1 MHSYMCYVVAT
12 AKNVDNLNTS
22 GIKMKLINKI
32 YIFSYIAIL
41 NISATVSNRN
51 FLCMVAAEDVGD
63 SVCDI
68 LIVSVD
74 IVVVIIV
81 VVVSVVDV
89 SFVSAGVTSVG
100 LGNSS
105 VNNSYIIH

>member
-1 MHSYMCYVVAT
+1 MCYVVAT

-51 FLCMVAAEDVGD
+51 FLCMVHVAAEGVGD

-68 LIVSVD
+68 SIVSVD

>member
-1 MHSYMCYVVAT
+1 MTVT
-12 AKNVDNLNTS
+12 
-22 GIKMKLINKI
+22 
-32 YIFSYIAIL
+32 IA
-41 NISATVSNRN
+41 SNRN

-68 LIVSVD
+68 SIVSVD

-105 VNNSYIIH
+105 HIYIYNSIPYQILFVLGIGSSNK